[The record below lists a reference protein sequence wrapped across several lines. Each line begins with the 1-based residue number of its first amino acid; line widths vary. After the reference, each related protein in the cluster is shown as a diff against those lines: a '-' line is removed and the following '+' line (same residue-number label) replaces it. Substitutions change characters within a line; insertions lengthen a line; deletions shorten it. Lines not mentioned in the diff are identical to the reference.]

1 MFNVNDLIW
10 VPEQF
15 NAPSAIG
22 LVIRD
27 ASSGLLLSPSA
38 IAEKLR
44 NAAATTMINLPHVH
58 RNAEFLKTSLRVG
71 CKFLLKFDAMFGIG
85 TTKLYSSS
93 FDTV

>member
-1 MFNVNDLIW
+1 MC

-22 LVIRD
+22 LVVRD
-27 ASSGLLLSPSA
+27 ASSGLLLSPFA

-44 NAAATTMINLPHVH
+44 NTAAITMINLLHV
-58 RNAEFLKTSLRVG
+58 RVLKTSLAVG

-85 TTKLYSSS
+85 STKLYSSS